1 MMHIVQL
8 FTLLS
13 LVTPSFAERPYEGP
27 KECSDKDRVKRADCI
42 SYTAAVFEG
51 QTIGLVTEGNELE
64 VMHDNLDQYNKT
76 AMAVSEK
83 GADMIVFP
91 EWGLFGYCQNRWPKG
106 TPAAS
111 RDKILAFCETIGEPG
126 VDLTNDSRQTPI
138 MTRLAKIAK
147 EHKIVVIA
155 NVADKTEDDKVY
167 NTEVAIDENGIL
179 LAKYHKKNVY
189 FKHTFNTPPEG
200 GVNDAVTFTKF
211 GVKFGLF
218 VCKDFFHK
226 NPKKMLL
233 EQGATHFP
241 YSVAGPKMFGLLT
254 APYTY
259 KRWAK
264 NSHSTILISNA
275 NGGGGIFS
283 GSGAVEGIVEE
294 KGRFIMATI
303 HC

>member
-1 MMHIVQL
+1 MS
-8 FTLLS
+8 TSLS
-13 LVTPSFAERPYEGP
+13 
-27 KECSDKDRVKRADCI
+27 
-42 SYTAAVFEG
+42 SYTAAVSEL
-51 QTIGLVTEGNELE
+51 QTIGWVTKGNEL
-64 VMHDNLDQYNKT
+64 VVVQQNLERYDQVAET
-76 AMAVSEK
+76 VSK
-83 GADMIVFP
+83 HGAEMIVFP
-91 EWGLFGYCQNRWPKG
+91 EWGLFGKCRNRCSKG
-106 TPAAS
+106 IPAYS
-111 RDKILAFCETIGEPG
+111 RDTIQAFCEPIGEPG

-138 MTRLAKIAK
+138 TTGLAAIAK
-147 EHKIVVIA
+147 KHKIVVVA
-155 NVADKTEDDKVY
+155 NVADKTEDGKMY
-167 NTEVAIDENGIL
+167 NTEVAIDEDGTL
-179 LAKYHKKNVY
+179 LAKYHKKNVAM
-189 FKHTFNTPPEG
+189 KHTFDTPPEG

-211 GVKFGLF
+211 GVKFGLL
-218 VCKDFFHK
+218 VCKDFFHE
-226 NPKKMLL
+226 NPKKKLL

-275 NGGGGIFS
+275 HGGGGIFS